1 MYADWH
7 VHVCEYIA
15 FTFFIQNNDHKVNFI
30 NCMLIVID
38 YRLCGQEGCLKWV
51 ICMLVRICVHGPVHL
66 SCIVSCSVTM

>member
-15 FTFFIQNNDHKVNFI
+15 FTFFIQNNDHEVNFI
-30 NCMLIVID
+30 NCMLIVIG
-38 YRLCGQEGCLKWV
+38 YSLCGQEGCLQRV
-51 ICMLVRICVHGPVHL
+51 ICMLVRICVQGPVHL